1 MVHGQPYRAVGVV
14 WLYMGSASPH
24 ARRHSPSRLGHN
36 PRFRAGRTRTADTGD
51 ADWLDH
57 AHAHSVGCRLSRHG
71 RAAMSPIQTMRT
83 PMRRVRGL
91 GTARS
96 GTGQFWHQRI
106 TSVAG
111 IPLTIGLLLI
121 ITALLG
127 RSHAAVVQILGSP
140 LVAITV
146 LLFIINTAY
155 HMWIGMQEIILD
167 YIHEEKWK
175 LLSLIANTFFV
186 FVVSL
191 ASIYA
196 ILKLSF
202 GV

>member
-1 MVHGQPYRAVGVV
+1 MR
-14 WLYMGSASPH
+14 
-24 ARRHSPSRLGHN
+24 
-36 PRFRAGRTRTADTGD
+36 
-51 ADWLDH
+51 
-57 AHAHSVGCRLSRHG
+57 
-71 RAAMSPIQTMRT
+71 MRT

-91 GTARS
+91 GAAHS
-96 GTGQFWHQRI
+96 GTCLFWHQRV

-127 RSHAAVVQILGSP
+127 RNHAAVVQILGSP
-140 LVAITV
+140 IVAIIL
-146 LLFIINTAY
+146 LLFIVNTAY

-167 YIHEEKWK
+167 YVHADKWK
-175 LLSLIANTFFV
+175 LMSLMANTFFV
-186 FVVSL
+186 FAVSL